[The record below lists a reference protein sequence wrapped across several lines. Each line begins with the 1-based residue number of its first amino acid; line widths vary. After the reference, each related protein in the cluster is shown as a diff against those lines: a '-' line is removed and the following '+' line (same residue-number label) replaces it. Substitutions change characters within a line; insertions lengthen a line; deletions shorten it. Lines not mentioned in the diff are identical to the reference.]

1 MVKDDDDDD
10 DDELGF
16 SDMPSQVD
24 EEDQEMA
31 QDSKNQIRSNGTKEQ
46 CTESFNPL
54 N

>member
-1 MVKDDDDDD
+1 MLIYIQGLSFMVKDDDDD

-31 QDSKNQIRSNGTKEQ
+31 QDSKN
-46 CTESFNPL
+46 
-54 N
+54 